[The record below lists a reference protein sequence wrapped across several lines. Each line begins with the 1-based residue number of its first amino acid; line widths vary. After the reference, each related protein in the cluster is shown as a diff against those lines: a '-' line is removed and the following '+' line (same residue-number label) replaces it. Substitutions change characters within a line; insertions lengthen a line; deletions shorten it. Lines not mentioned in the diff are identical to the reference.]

1 MAQLAETP
9 DAPNP
14 FAVDPDDEL
23 PVGLQL
29 SLRLRALIATGRLPA
44 GERLPSVRRLAEW
57 AGVNLNTV
65 RGVYAGLEAT
75 GLVVSQQGRGT
86 FVAADVS
93 AAPELEEIAAEAIRK
108 AQAAGLGARELA
120 EVALVC
126 AEIPGGPPGSA
137 AATPGGA
144 ATPPP
149 AIDPAE
155 AEAIGVRRELRRQI
169 GVLETELGAYARDIP
184 LDMPTAP
191 RVTTAHV
198 AGVEELEQTRDTLV
212 AQLSEA
218 RRAAERRAREEARRR
233 VGEAGTG
240 AGAEEAGPLARAMG
254 WWRARR

>member
-1 MAQLAETP
+1 MAQLVT
-9 DAPNP
+9 DHPNP

-29 SLRLRALIATGRLPA
+29 TLRLRALIATGRLPA

-65 RGVYAGLEAT
+65 RSVYAGLEAA
-75 GLVVSQQGRGT
+75 GLVVSHQGRGT
-86 FVAADVS
+86 FVADGVRT
-93 AAPELEEIAAEAIRK
+93 APELEEIAVEAIRK
-108 AQAAGLGARELA
+108 ALAAGLGARELA

-126 AEIPGGPPGSA
+126 AGIPGDAPAAPASPAPGA
-137 AATPGGA
+137 L
-144 ATPPP
+144 
-149 AIDPAE
+149 DPVE

-169 GVLETELGAYARDIP
+169 GVLEGELAGYARDVP

-233 VGEAGTG
+233 VGEESAL
-240 AGAEEAGPLARAMG
+240 GAEQGAGPLARAMA
-254 WWRARR
+254 WWRQKR

>member
-1 MAQLAETP
+1 MAQL
-9 DAPNP
+9 DQAPNP

-29 SLRLRALIATGRLPA
+29 TLRLRALIATGRLPA

-65 RGVYAGLEAT
+65 RAVYAGLEGS
-75 GLVVSQQGRGT
+75 GLVVSHQGRGT
-86 FVAADVS
+86 FVAADVRT
-93 AAPELEEIAAEAIRK
+93 APELEEIAGEAIRK
-108 AQAAGLGARELA
+108 ALAAGLGARELA

-126 AEIPGGPPGSA
+126 AEISGDAPVTPASSGPGALDG
-137 AATPGGA
+137 
-144 ATPPP
+144 
-149 AIDPAE
+149 IDAAE

-169 GVLETELGAYARDIP
+169 GVLERELGDYARDVP

-218 RRAAERRAREEARRR
+218 RSAAERRAREDARRR
-233 VGEAGTG
+233 VGDEGVL
-240 AGAEEAGPLARAMG
+240 GAEGAGPLARAMG
-254 WWRARR
+254 WWRQKR

>member
-1 MAQLAETP
+1 MAQLVETSQS
-9 DAPNP
+9 PNP

-29 SLRLRALIATGRLPA
+29 TLRLRALIATGRLPA

-57 AGVNLNTV
+57 AGVNTNTV

-75 GLVVSQQGRGT
+75 GLVVSHQGRGT

-108 AQAAGLGARELA
+108 AHAAGLGARELA

-126 AEIPGGPPGSA
+126 AGIPGGPPGSA
-137 AATPGGA
+137 AAPGGA
-144 ATPPP
+144 ATPSP

-169 GVLETELGAYARDIP
+169 GVLERELAAYARDIP

-212 AQLSEA
+212 GQLSEA

-233 VGEAGTG
+233 VGEAG
-240 AGAEEAGPLARAMG
+240 AGGDAEEAGPLARAMG
-254 WWRARR
+254 WWRAKR

>member
-1 MAQLAETP
+1 VAQSVETP

-14 FAVDPDDEL
+14 FAVDPADEL

-29 SLRLRALIATGRLPA
+29 TLRLRALIATGRLPA

-65 RGVYAGLEAT
+65 RGVYTGLEAT
-75 GLVVSQQGRGT
+75 GLVVSHQGRGT
-86 FVAADVS
+86 FVAAEVA

-108 AQAAGLGARELA
+108 AHAAGLGARELA

-126 AEIPGGPPGSA
+126 AGIPGPPGSA
-137 AATPGGA
+137 DAPGGA
-144 ATPPP
+144 AAPSP

-169 GVLETELGAYARDIP
+169 GVLETELGEYARDVP

-233 VGEAGTG
+233 L
-240 AGAEEAGPLARAMG
+240 GAEGGSGGEGEPGPLARAMG
-254 WWRARR
+254 WWRDKR

>member
-1 MAQLAETP
+1 LVESP

-14 FAVDPDDEL
+14 FAVDPADEL

-108 AQAAGLGARELA
+108 ALAAGLGARELA

-126 AEIPGGPPGSA
+126 AEIPGPPGS

-149 AIDPAE
+149 ALDPAE
-155 AEAIGVRRELRRQI
+155 AEVIGVRRELRRQI
-169 GVLETELGAYARDIP
+169 GTLESELGAYARDVP

-233 VGEAGTG
+233 VGEAGG
-240 AGAEEAGPLARAMG
+240 SGGAEEAGPLARAMG
-254 WWRARR
+254 WWRAKR